1 MSAGFDRPGGPP
13 GMSRSEVLG
22 SEAMVATSQP
32 LATPAAIEILRQG
45 GTAVDAAIAANA
57 VLGVVEPTGAG
68 IGGDLFALVWDA
80 RTERLSGLNAS
91 GRSPRALGLGKLR
104 AMGLGRMPAD
114 GPLSVSVPGAV
125 DGWFELGARFGRLP
139 MATLL
144 APAIGYA
151 KDGFPVSPLI
161 AAEWAREGR
170 RLQAWPGFAE
180 TFLPAGRAPAA
191 GERFRN
197 PRLAESYARLVREG
211 RDGFYQGSL
220 ARTIAAYLG
229 QHGGHLAE
237 EDLAAHRSEWVEPVS
252 TDYRGCTVWQLP
264 PNGQGIAV
272 IQMLNLLEGFDL
284 AGMGFA
290 TAEYLHHL
298 VEAKKLAYEDRARF
312 YADPA
317 FARVPV
323 NALCSKQYAAGRR
336 ALLDPAAA
344 AAAYPPG
351 VPESGDTVCL
361 SVGDAD
367 GNMIS
372 LMQSNYHGMG
382 SGMTPG
388 DLGFVLQNRGE
399 LFSLEEGHANVYAPG
414 KRPFHTII
422 PGFVTREGRPWLAFG
437 VMGAGMQPQGQV
449 QILANLLDFGMGLQA
464 AGDAP
469 RARHEGSSE
478 PTGEQM
484 RDGGRLYLETAIGAG
499 VRAQLERMGHRLAAE
514 PGFFGGYQAVLHD
527 AALGCYVGASDP
539 RKDGQAA
546 GY

>member
-1 MSAGFDRPGGPP
+1 MSAGFDRPSGPP
-13 GMSRSEVLG
+13 GLSRSEVFG
-22 SEAMVATSQP
+22 AGAMAATSQP
-32 LATPAAIEILRQG
+32 LATQAAIAILRQG
-45 GTAVDAAIAANA
+45 GSAVDAAIAANA

-80 RTERLSGLNAS
+80 RSGRLLGLNAS
-91 GRSPRALGLGKLR
+91 GRSPRALELDALR
-104 AMGLGRMPAD
+104 AMGLDRIPAA

-125 DGWFELGARFGRLP
+125 DGWFELAGRFGRLP
-139 MATLL
+139 MQALL
-144 APAIGYA
+144 APAIAYA
-151 KDGFPVSPLI
+151 RDGFPVSPLI
-161 AAEWAREGR
+161 AAEWAREGQ
-170 RLQAWPGFAE
+170 RLRAWPGFAE
-180 TFLPAGRAPAA
+180 TFLPADRAPAA
-191 GERFRN
+191 GECFRN
-197 PRLAESYARLVREG
+197 PRLAETYARLAREG
-211 RDGFYQGSL
+211 RDSFYRGPS
-220 ARTIAAYLG
+220 ARAIAAYLRE
-229 QHGGHLAE
+229 HGGHLTAE
-237 EDLAAHRSEWVEPVS
+237 DFASHRSEWVQPVS
-252 TDYRGCTVWQLP
+252 TDYRDCTVWQLP
-264 PNGQGIAV
+264 PNGQGIAT

-284 AGMGFA
+284 GAMGFA
-290 TAEYLHHL
+290 SAEYLHHL
-298 VEAKKLAYEDRARF
+298 VEAKKLAYEDRARY

-317 FARVPV
+317 FAHVPV
-323 NALCSKQYAAGRR
+323 SGLCSKQYAASRR
-336 ALLDPAAA
+336 ALLDASTAAP
-344 AAAYPPG
+344 AYPAG
-351 VPESGDTVCL
+351 VPAGGDTVCL

-422 PGFVTREGRPWLAFG
+422 PGFVTRAGAPWLAFG

-478 PTGEQM
+478 PTGEHMQ
-484 RDGGRLYLETAIGAG
+484 DGGWLYLETAIGAG
-499 VRAQLERMGHRLAAE
+499 VRAQLERMGHRLARD
-514 PGFFGGYQAVLHD
+514 PGFFGGYQAVLRD
-527 AALGCYVGASDP
+527 ATLGCYVGASDP